1 MKLRALSNRVAQWA
15 SRTGLELSVRRLH
28 RSTPQRREVYFLHIG
43 KAAGSQVKHMMAQV
57 NAVRVD
63 IRFRALTHD
72 VVLADLPEPSDYFFS
87 IRNPITRFRSGFY
100 SRKRFGRPLND
111 ILWTPHEATAFGN
124 FEHAAELADAL
135 FAPGEAGLKAAAAM
149 KSIRHTAQ
157 DQIDWFAL
165 AGDIFTVRPPVWV
178 LRQEHLEAD
187 IKILFDRLGLEFTPE
202 PRRDAKGAHAND
214 YSDIPELSETG
225 IANLKRWYA
234 QDFAFY
240 DAVETW
246 MASQIG
252 EQASKD

>member
-1 MKLRALSNRVAQWA
+1 MKLRALSNRVTQLAGRA
-15 SRTGLELSVRRLH
+15 GFELSVRRLH

-43 KAAGSQVKHMMAQV
+43 KAAGSQVKQMMAQV
-57 NAVRVD
+57 NAESVD

-87 IRNPITRFRSGFY
+87 IRNPVTRFRSGFY

-111 ILWTPHEATAFGN
+111 IPWTPHEATAFGN
-124 FEHAAELADAL
+124 FEHATELADAL
-135 FAPGEAGLKAAAAM
+135 FAPGETGLKAAAAM

-187 IKILFDRLGLEFTPE
+187 MKILFDRLGLEFTPK
-202 PRRDAKGAHAND
+202 PRSDAKGSHAND
-214 YSDIPELSETG
+214 YSDVPELSETG
-225 IANLKRWYA
+225 IANLKLWYA

-246 MASQIG
+246 MASQTG
-252 EQASKD
+252 EQAP